1 MFFDIRQNEESAR
14 DYTTTILKRKNEGI
28 SKMADNRVII
38 FDTTLR
44 DGEQALPQSLS
55 MRQKLQIALALEE
68 LGVDVIEAGFPV
80 SSQGDFESVQTIA
93 QTLKR
98 SIPCGLSRAILK
110 DVECAGE
117 ALKVAEH
124 FRIHTFIATS
134 SIHVKDKLRKSFDDV
149 LAMGVAAVKC
159 ARQYTDDVEF
169 SCEDAGR
176 TPIDQLCRMVEEA
189 IEAGATTIN
198 IPDTVGYTV
207 PMEFGGIISLILNR
221 VPNIDKAVLSVH
233 CHNDLGMATAN
244 SLTAVQ
250 MGARQIECCM
260 NGLGERAGN
269 CSLEEVATAIRLRGK
284 VLGGVET
291 GIVSKN
297 IARTSM
303 LVSKICHE
311 PVPAHKAI
319 VGSNAFS
326 HSSGIHQDGVLKNRE
341 TYEILTPESV
351 GFASNTML
359 MTARSGRHMI
369 QDCLRKLGYADDEYD
384 LNDIYA
390 RFLKLADRKGQV
402 FDYDL
407 EALLF
412 FTKLDEEDDLYH
424 LDQMN
429 VMSGS
434 NGSIPTA
441 TVRLRVG
448 RRTRTESS
456 IGNGPVDA
464 VFNCIT
470 HLTGVK
476 FTLKSY
482 EISANG
488 SGMDA
493 LGQVDVTI
501 ESEDGRIFHGMG
513 LSTDVIESSCLALL
527 RAINN
532 IERAKRIQSEKKRP
546 GHTAK
551 FYKAEAESLGDDADK
566 PAKPV
571 RKPRTRAPKA

>member
-1 MFFDIRQNEESAR
+1 
-14 DYTTTILKRKNEGI
+14 
-28 SKMADNRVII
+28 MADSRVII

-68 LGVDVIEAGFPV
+68 LGVDVIEAGFPI

-93 QTLKR
+93 RTLKHAV
-98 SIPCGLSRAILK
+98 PCGLSRAILK
-110 DVECAGE
+110 DVDCAGE
-117 ALKVAEH
+117 ALKDAEH

-134 SIHVKDKLRKSFDDV
+134 AIHVKDKLRKSFDDV
-149 LAMGVAAVKC
+149 IAMGVSAIAR

-189 IEAGATTIN
+189 IKAGATTIN

-207 PMEFGGIISLILNR
+207 PTEFGGIITNIMNR
-221 VPNIDKAVLSVH
+221 VPNIDKAILSVH

-250 MGARQIECCM
+250 MGARQIECCI

-269 CSLEEVATAIRLRGK
+269 CSLEEVASAIRLRGK

-311 PVPAHKAI
+311 PVPPHKAI

-424 LDQMN
+424 LDQLN

-434 NGSIPTA
+434 NGAIPTA

-464 VFNCIT
+464 VFNCVT

-488 SGMDA
+488 AGMDA

-501 ESEDGRIFHGMG
+501 EDENGRIFHGMG

-532 IERAKRIQSEKKRP
+532 IERAKRISAKKRP
-546 GHTAK
+546 GHTAQ
-551 FYKAEAESLGDDADK
+551 FFKAEAEEAKTEADEKPVK
-566 PAKPV
+566 PAKPA
-571 RKPRTRAPKA
+571 RKPGKAKAAAAE

>member
-207 PMEFGGIISLILNR
+207 PMEFGGIISQILNR

-269 CSLEEVATAIRLRGK
+269 TSLEEVAAALNVRNGYFDGLK
-284 VLGGVET
+284 T
-291 GIVSKN
+291 GIVMKN
-297 IARTSM
+297 IARTSS
-303 LVSKICHE
+303 LVAKICHE
-311 PVPAHKAI
+311 PVPPHKAI
-319 VGSNAFS
+319 VGSNAFA
-326 HSSGIHQDGVLKNRE
+326 HSSGIHQDGVLKNRQ

-351 GFASNTML
+351 GFKGNNMR

-369 QDCLRKLGYADDEYD
+369 RTCLQNLGYTEKDYD
-384 LNDIYA
+384 LDDIYA
-390 RFLKLADRKGQV
+390 RFLKLADKKGQV

-407 EALLF
+407 ESLVF
-412 FTKLDEEDDLYH
+412 FTKQGENDDDTYRLDRL
-424 LDQMN
+424 N

-434 NGSIPTA
+434 GDMTATA
-441 TVRLRVG
+441 TVRLQVG
-448 RRTRTESS
+448 KRTRTDSS

-464 VFNCIT
+464 VYNCIT
-470 HLTGVK
+470 RLTGVRCK
-476 FTLKSY
+476 LTSF
-482 EISANG
+482 EITANG
-488 SGMDA
+488 AGMDA
-493 LGQVDVTI
+493 LGQVNITVDY
-501 ESEDGRIFHGMG
+501 DGRVFHGMG
-513 LSTDVIESSCLALL
+513 LSTDVIESAALALL
-527 RAINN
+527 HAINN
-532 IERAKRIQSEKKRP
+532 IERTKRIQELREPPKKVDDLV
-546 GHTAK
+546 AK
-551 FYKAEAESLGDDADK
+551 HQA
-566 PAKPV
+566 
-571 RKPRTRAPKA
+571 

>member
-1 MFFDIRQNEESAR
+1 M
-14 DYTTTILKRKNEGI
+14 
-28 SKMADNRVII
+28 
-38 FDTTLR
+38 
-44 DGEQALPQSLS
+44 
-55 MRQKLQIALALEE
+55 
-68 LGVDVIEAGFPV
+68 
-80 SSQGDFESVQTIA
+80 
-93 QTLKR
+93 
-98 SIPCGLSRAILK
+98 
-110 DVECAGE
+110 
-117 ALKVAEH
+117 
-124 FRIHTFIATS
+124 
-134 SIHVKDKLRKSFDDV
+134 
-149 LAMGVAAVKC
+149 
-159 ARQYTDDVEF
+159 
-169 SCEDAGR
+169 
-176 TPIDQLCRMVEEA
+176 
-189 IEAGATTIN
+189 
-198 IPDTVGYTV
+198 
-207 PMEFGGIISLILNR
+207 
-221 VPNIDKAVLSVH
+221 
-233 CHNDLGMATAN
+233 
-244 SLTAVQ
+244 
-250 MGARQIECCM
+250 
-260 NGLGERAGN
+260 
-269 CSLEEVATAIRLRGK
+269 
-284 VLGGVET
+284 
-291 GIVSKN
+291 
-297 IARTSM
+297 
-303 LVSKICHE
+303 
-311 PVPAHKAI
+311 
-319 VGSNAFS
+319 
-326 HSSGIHQDGVLKNRE
+326 
-341 TYEILTPESV
+341 
-351 GFASNTML
+351 
-359 MTARSGRHMI
+359 
-369 QDCLRKLGYADDEYD
+369 
-384 LNDIYA
+384 NDIYA

-532 IERAKRIQSEKKRP
+532 IERAKRIQSEKSGRDIRLSSIRLKPKVSVTTQTSRQNLFANRAPALQKRKHP
-546 GHTAK
+546 LK
-551 FYKAEAESLGDDADK
+551 NLPL
-566 PAKPV
+566 PAKPTSQAV
-571 RKPRTRAPKA
+571 QITSATPHHFNKLRTRTFQAYDYKNARLSPASRSFCHFHKY